1 MDYLIGFVY
10 EDDIEPTVYYTT
22 AEFKDNEEE
31 AIAWAKRRFTP
42 IEIVSVEEVEERRF

>member
-10 EDDIEPTVYYTT
+10 VDDIDSTLYYTT
-22 AEFKDNEEE
+22 AECMDNEEE

-42 IEIVSVEEVEERRF
+42 IEVISIEEA